1 MGKFNQIS
9 KKYIYAMVWMF
20 VSLKNLHVEILM
32 PEDGGIRWWGHWG
45 CLGHEDRAIKNG
57 TH

>member
-1 MGKFNQIS
+1 
-9 KKYIYAMVWMF
+9 MF
-20 VSLKNLHVEILM
+20 VSLKNLRVEILM
-32 PEDGGIRWWGHWG
+32 PEGGGIRWWGLWG